1 MFWIGLIG
9 FIAVDLAVSAP
20 RDRFDE
26 PPMLALGS
34 GSWFGQGL
42 FNGTQTQAG
51 SGSLPARHT
60 DFIFAM
66 IGDRRTL

>member
-1 MFWIGLIG
+1 MNASAHAASPRPVRARRALAWMFWIGLIG

-34 GSWFGQGL
+34 GKA
-42 FNGTQTQAG
+42 AG
-51 SGSLPARHT
+51 AGHCSGSTR
-60 DFIFAM
+60 
-66 IGDRRTL
+66 